1 MRTIVIVPYDPNW
14 KNEFERIK
22 SELMT
27 VLAGEVISI
36 EHVGSTS
43 VPGLHAK
50 PIIDIDIVIDS
61 GNFENVKAQLA
72 KIGYFHE
79 GNLGVE
85 GREAFKY
92 KERLADGIDNP
103 LRKYQD
109 KSHLMEHH
117 LYVCDKNADELKRH
131 LTLRDFLQNNDE
143 YRQKYSEIKIEMAGK
158 HPHDIDSYILG
169 KEPIVLEIYEKCG
182 LDVSYK
188 NANC

>member
-1 MRTIVIVPYDPNW
+1 MRTIVVVPYNPNW

-22 SELMT
+22 SELMS
-27 VLAGEVISI
+27 VLAGGVISI

-50 PIIDIDIVIDS
+50 PIIDIDIVIDCE
-61 GNFENVKAQLA
+61 NFKNVKTQLA

-79 GNLGVE
+79 GNLGVD

-92 KERLADGIDNP
+92 KERLVDGADDH
-103 LRKYQD
+103 LRQYQD

-131 LTLRDFLQNNDE
+131 LTLRDFLRNNDE
-143 YRQKYSEIKIEMAGK
+143 YCRKYSEIKIEMAKK

-169 KEPIVLEIYEKCG
+169 KEPVVLEIYEKCG

-188 NANC
+188 NASC